1 MFQLKYLFFS
11 NISKMMVVR
20 SGGGRMRRMRRMR
33 MMMKRRMD
41 RMRGRRRRR
50 RVEGQG
56 SRVKGQGSKGQWSR
70 VKGQGG
76 MRRTRRMSCRTR
88 STKATDNANAET
100 KKRIE
105 DVGGLTIWLKC
116 LRIVM

>member
-1 MFQLKYLFFS
+1 
-11 NISKMMVVR
+11 
-20 SGGGRMRRMRRMR
+20 MRRIRRMR
-33 MMMKRRMD
+33 MRMKRRRD
-41 RMRGRRRRR
+41 RMRDRRRR

-56 SRVKGQGSKGQWSR
+56 SRVNGQWSKGQWSR
-70 VKGQGG
+70 VNRQGG
-76 MRRTRRMSCRTR
+76 MRRTRRMSCKTR